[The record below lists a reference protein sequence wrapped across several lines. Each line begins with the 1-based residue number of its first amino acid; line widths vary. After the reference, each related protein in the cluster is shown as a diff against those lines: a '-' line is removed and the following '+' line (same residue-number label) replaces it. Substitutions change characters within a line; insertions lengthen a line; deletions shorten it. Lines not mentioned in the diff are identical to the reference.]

1 MTAEQQLSQASF
13 LTHGF
18 AGEVVSVSM
27 RTTTAEMGA
36 REANKREL
44 HRLVTEHVTRMY
56 QEGGVRSMAATYE
69 EIFQQCLIAP
79 GTMKK
84 VIIGQH
90 RISRDFL
97 YKFAVGFHMSREE
110 ADAYFSLCGG
120 FLSETNDYD
129 YVVLNALRDKDSAD
143 SLIGEFLTYF
153 DKKL

>member
-1 MTAEQQLSQASF
+1 MPDC
-13 LTHGF
+13 
-18 AGEVVSVSM
+18 AGD
-27 RTTTAEMGA
+27 
-36 REANKREL
+36 
-44 HRLVTEHVTRMY
+44 
-56 QEGGVRSMAATYE
+56 YE
-69 EIFQQCLIAP
+69 
-79 GTMKK
+79 K

-90 RISRDFL
+90 RFSRDFL